1 MFIATAVL
9 SILLAALLGYT
20 GAMKV
25 IHTAT
30 AADNAAHL
38 GINARQSQL
47 IGAAELAAVAG
58 LLVGLAVR
66 PLLIVTAAAVVA
78 LMIGAIAYHLRAKDP
93 LRATLPAAVT
103 AAAAIAAL
111 ALTLAAP

>member
-1 MFIATAVL
+1 MFVATAVL
-9 SILLAALLGYT
+9 SILLAALLAYT

-38 GINARQSQL
+38 GIGPRQSQL
-47 IGAAELAAVAG
+47 IGAAELVAVAG
-58 LLVGLAVR
+58 LLIGLAFR
-66 PLLIVTAAAVVA
+66 PLLVITAAAVIA

-93 LRATLPAAVT
+93 LTATLPAAVT
-103 AAAAIAAL
+103 AAAAMAVL
-111 ALTLAAP
+111 PLTLTTP